1 MTFKVYG
8 EIEIDGKAARVE
20 IKGVDDAL
28 EKAARG
34 ADKFNFS
41 GKGAAGGM
49 GKLKGETTLAAGS
62 VANLGAQFNDI
73 GVMLAAGQNPLQ
85 LAIQQGTQ
93 ITQVFGNAGAAARI
107 GMLKTALASV
117 ISPVN
122 LVTIGVIAGGAA
134 LAQWGLGMINAGD
147 ETRTFEETLDDLEQA
162 LVDYRQAADIA
173 MLGTEELEERFGT
186 ASAGLRTSLQ
196 LLAEISRSE
205 AQQAIDD
212 TAQSLSDL
220 FEMRGDGDQR
230 LALADFFDVDIVF
243 AFSRAQREARDEAR
257 QLTAEFR
264 NQQIELKQANGDL
277 DAQIGIL
284 TRMLSTTQELALAK
298 DGISEAEEQIIKQIA
313 ETLSK
318 MEQQRAKVEEVEGQV
333 RGVVHAV
340 LEISTGIGAAIGPT
354 DDLIGRMSTL
364 ADKAWDAASGFR
376 AYVRQQGQLVA
387 GMNGGPDA
395 ARLGVTDDLTPS
407 GLRRENIVSQFT
419 LPARR
424 NVSGS
429 GAGARSGGA
438 AEAATTERDAVED
451 LIRSLTEQ
459 RDILRET
466 DPIQKEMIRNRE
478 TLKAA
483 TDAEKQSVEQLIAT
497 RIAEEA
503 AIERATE
510 QSEFF
515 KDSTYDALE
524 GLILRGE
531 RGTDVIANLADAL
544 AQAALQSALLGEGP
558 LAGLFGMGD
567 SGGLLGMIGSALF
580 PGAEVPGNADGGMQ
594 YGPGGPR
601 DDRMHVRVSPGE
613 FIVNAQSTAQ
623 NRALLE
629 YINGGGLVSREGF
642 ANGGMPMPVAMA
654 SAQSGGS
661 GGSMGRMVVQIL
673 PSELFEARVIEAS
686 QGVFAEGMNEYR
698 SQGLPGDMERI
709 SLDPGRRG

>member
-1 MTFKVYG
+1 LVDLKKAEADARNDLAELRAQAAMTQLIAQYG
-8 EIEIDGKAARVE
+8 EDSYQVTRARVQAE
-20 IKGVDDAL
+20 RDAFLETKLTEGISAELVLQLMRAWDNANGVASVDM
-28 EKAARG
+28 
-34 ADKFNFS
+34 
-41 GKGAAGGM
+41 AGNI
-49 GKLKGETTLAAGS
+49 TLAADEAS
-62 VANLGAQFNDI
+62 RLMQNLFMAS
-73 GVMLAAGQNPLQ
+73 
-85 LAIQQGTQ
+85 
-93 ITQVFGNAGAAARI
+93 RI
-107 GMLKTALASV
+107 GLRADLADEDAAMSQEV
-117 ISPVN
+117 IP
-122 LVTIGVIAGGAA
+122 
-134 LAQWGLGMINAGD
+134 
-147 ETRTFEETLDDLEQA
+147 
-162 LVDYRQAADIA
+162 
-173 MLGTEELEERFGT
+173 T
-186 ASAGLRTSLQ
+186 ASGREGQRDAVDNFIKLTTPKKTGRGGG
-196 LLAEISRSE
+196 RS
-205 AQQAIDD
+205 AA
-212 TAQSLSDL
+212 S
-220 FEMRGDGDQR
+220 
-230 LALADFFDVDIVF
+230 
-243 AFSRAQREARDEAR
+243 
-257 QLTAEFR
+257 
-264 NQQIELKQANGDL
+264 
-277 DAQIGIL
+277 
-284 TRMLSTTQELALAK
+284 
-298 DGISEAEEQIIKQIA
+298 
-313 ETLSK
+313 
-318 MEQQRAKVEEVEGQV
+318 EVE
-333 RGVVHAV
+333 R
-340 LEISTGIGAAIGPT
+340 
-354 DDLIGRMSTL
+354 
-364 ADKAWDAASGFR
+364 
-376 AYVRQQGQLVA
+376 
-387 GMNGGPDA
+387 
-395 ARLGVTDDLTPS
+395 
-407 GLRRENIVSQFT
+407 
-419 LPARR
+419 
-424 NVSGS
+424 
-429 GAGARSGGA
+429 
-438 AEAATTERDAVED
+438 ERDAVED

-524 GLILRGE
+524 GLIIRGE
-531 RGTDVIANLADAL
+531 RGADVIANLADAL

-654 SAQSGGS
+654 SAQSGGP

>member
-34 ADKFNFS
+34 ADKFTFS

-93 ITQVFGNAGAAARI
+93 ITQVFGNAGAAARVA
-107 GMLKTALASV
+107 MLKQAFLSV
-117 ISPVN
+117 ISPAN
-122 LVTIGVIAGGAA
+122 LLTIGVIAGAAA
-134 LAQWGLGMINAGD
+134 LAQWGIGA
-147 ETRTFEETLDDLEQA
+147 
-162 LVDYRQAADIA
+162 
-173 MLGTEELEERFGT
+173 
-186 ASAGLRTSLQ
+186 ASAGENADELGKRIEAVDERQKSLNEELR
-196 LLAEISRSE
+196 R
-205 AQQAIDD
+205 
-212 TAQSLSDL
+212 
-220 FEMRGDGDQR
+220 MRLG
-230 LALADFFDVDIVF
+230 V
-243 AFSRAQREARDEAR
+243 S
-257 QLTAEFR
+257 
-264 NQQIELKQANGDL
+264 
-277 DAQIGIL
+277 
-284 TRMLSTTQELALAK
+284 
-298 DGISEAEEQIIKQIA
+298 AEEL
-313 ETLSK
+313 TL
-318 MEQQRAKVEEVEGQV
+318 MD
-333 RGVVHAV
+333 
-340 LEISTGIGAAIGPT
+340 GIGAARREILILEEEIGDT
-354 DDLIGRMSTL
+354 QDINNMHAVAALSEQRTNLANLMEQLQALRWQQTARERLVASTGEL
-364 ADKAWDAASGFR
+364 ADQERLLGEQMRDAGQEAAETENTVALLKDGIKASTIEAMALAGVDLASPISAAAQDAALLAQNLGIAYAQAVALQYARTTDRYSGR
-376 AYVRQQGQLVA
+376 GGDPRQFDSE
-387 GMNGGPDA
+387 N
-395 ARLGVTDDLTPS
+395 RLGGQFIPS
-407 GLRRENIVSQFT
+407 PDVVKAADALLR
-419 LPARR
+419 PARTGGGR
-424 NVSGS
+424 G
-429 GAGARSGGA
+429 GRRGGA
-438 AEAATTERDAVED
+438 SEAERERDAVED

-515 KDSTYDALE
+515 KDSTYDALD

-531 RGTDVIANLADAL
+531 QGADVIANLADAL
-544 AQAALQSALLGEGP
+544 AQAALQSALLGKGP

-567 SGGLLGMIGSALF
+567 SGGLLGIIGGALF

-654 SAQSGGS
+654 SAQSGGP
-661 GGSMGRMVVQIL
+661 GGGMGRMVVQIL

>member
-34 ADKFNFS
+34 ADKFSFS

-93 ITQVFGNAGAAARI
+93 ITQVFGNAGAAARV
-107 GMLKTALASV
+107 GMLKQAFLSV
-117 ISPVN
+117 ISPAN
-122 LVTIGVIAGGAA
+122 LLTIGVIAGAAA
-134 LAQWGLGMINAGD
+134 LAQWGIGA
-147 ETRTFEETLDDLEQA
+147 
-162 LVDYRQAADIA
+162 
-173 MLGTEELEERFGT
+173 
-186 ASAGLRTSLQ
+186 ASAGEKADELGKRIEAVDERQKSLNEELRRMRLGVSAEELTLMDGIAAARREILILEEEIGDTQ
-196 LLAEISRSE
+196 DINNMHAVAALAE
-205 AQQAIDD
+205 
-212 TAQSLSDL
+212 
-220 FEMRGDGDQR
+220 QR
-230 LALADFFDVDIVF
+230 TNLADLMEQLQ
-243 AFSRAQREARDEAR
+243 ALRWQQTARERLVAA
-257 QLTAEFR
+257 T
-264 NQQIELKQANGDL
+264 G
-277 DAQIGIL
+277 
-284 TRMLSTTQELALAK
+284 ELADQERLLGEQMRDVGQEAAETENIVALLK
-298 DGISEAEEQIIKQIA
+298 DGIKASTIEAMALAGVDLASPISAAAQDAALLAQNLGIAYAQAVALQYARTTDRYSGRGGDPRQFDSENRLGGQFVPSPDVVKAADDLLRPTRTGGGRRGGRGGASEAE
-313 ETLSK
+313 
-318 MEQQRAKVEEVEGQV
+318 R
-333 RGVVHAV
+333 
-340 LEISTGIGAAIGPT
+340 
-354 DDLIGRMSTL
+354 
-364 ADKAWDAASGFR
+364 
-376 AYVRQQGQLVA
+376 
-387 GMNGGPDA
+387 
-395 ARLGVTDDLTPS
+395 
-407 GLRRENIVSQFT
+407 
-419 LPARR
+419 
-424 NVSGS
+424 
-429 GAGARSGGA
+429 
-438 AEAATTERDAVED
+438 ERDAVED
-451 LIRSLTEQ
+451 LVRSLTEQ

-466 DPIQKEMIRNRE
+466 DPVQKEMIRNRE

-531 RGTDVIANLADAL
+531 RGADVIANLADAL

-567 SGGLLGMIGSALF
+567 SGGLLGIIGGALF
-580 PGAEVPGNADGGMQ
+580 PGADVPGNADGGMQ

-601 DDRMHVRVSPGE
+601 DDRKHVRVSPGE

-642 ANGGMPMPVAMA
+642 ANGGMPMPVAMPA
-654 SAQSGGS
+654 AQSGGF
-661 GGSMGRMVVQIL
+661 GGGMGRMVVQIM